1 MISVKEG
8 AHRCTAHPVSKKE
21 PISPGT
27 LQKIAKRF
35 GASTNNLPDLRI
47 ASMCV
52 LSFAAFLRFSEL
64 VNLRRSDI
72 DLYEEHVTLYVAK
85 SKTDKHKQGSHVNI
99 SKTGKC
105 TCPYEMLKMY
115 LQKAGIPSESDCYI
129 FRAIT
134 FCKKNNCY
142 RLRNS
147 GPLSYTRARDLLL
160 SALESLGID
169 KSKFGLHSL
178 PAGGATAAANAGVND
193 RLFKKHG
200 RWRSEN
206 AKDGYVKEDLKSL
219 LSVFKSL
226 DI

>member
-1 MISVKEG
+1 
-8 AHRCTAHPVSKKE
+8 
-21 PISPGT
+21 
-27 LQKIAKRF
+27 
-35 GASTNNLPDLRI
+35 
-47 ASMCV
+47 
-52 LSFAAFLRFSEL
+52 
-64 VNLRRSDI
+64 
-72 DLYEEHVTLYVAK
+72 
-85 SKTDKHKQGSHVNI
+85 
-99 SKTGKC
+99 
-105 TCPYEMLKMY
+105 MY

-147 GPLSYTRARDLLL
+147 GPLSYTRARELLL

-169 KSKFGLHSL
+169 KHSL
-178 PAGGATAAANAGVND
+178 RSGGATAAANAGVNA

-219 LSVFKSL
+219 LSVSKSL
-226 DI
+226 GI